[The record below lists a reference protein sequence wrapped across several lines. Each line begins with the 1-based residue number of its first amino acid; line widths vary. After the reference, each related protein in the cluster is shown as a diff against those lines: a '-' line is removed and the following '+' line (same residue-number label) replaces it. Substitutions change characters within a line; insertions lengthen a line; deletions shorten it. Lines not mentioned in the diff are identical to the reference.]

1 MHDILYTYTKFQ
13 FTGTWDCLF
22 VLILPFLF
30 PVCFTIFPIFAS
42 FIFVLFAPNINL
54 LAHGFVCPNFCPLHV
69 ITYVYLE
76 CGCVCGIL
84 CKWDR
89 NFAVWEVLRE
99 DEFSPLK
106 NANTEPKDTPTTC
119 RHALLDMHR
128 RFVLGAGGKFVHS
141 DGSEIPDIQR

>member
-1 MHDILYTYTKFQ
+1 MHDIFYVNSKFQ
-13 FTGTWDCLF
+13 LTCHMGLFICPNFTLF
-22 VLILPFLF
+22 ISHFF
-30 PVCFTIFPIFAS
+30 FSIFPS
-42 FIFVLFAPNINL
+42 YLFCLL
-54 LAHGFVCPNFCPLHV
+54 LAHGFVCPNFCSLHV
-69 ITYVYLE
+69 ITDVYLE

-141 DGSEIPDIQR
+141 DGSDIPDIQR

>member
-1 MHDILYTYTKFQ
+1 MHDIFYVNSKFQ
-13 FTGTWDCLF
+13 LTVTWDCLF

-30 PVCFTIFPIFAS
+30 HIFFTIFPS
-42 FIFVLFAPNINL
+42 YLFCLL

-69 ITYVYLE
+69 ITDVYLE

-141 DGSEIPDIQR
+141 DGSDIPDIQR